1 MRETVR
7 TLMRRRASRPKML
20 TVAVAFLATLAWEVA
35 DVAAEEQD
43 APSVKPKVGHR
54 TPPAH
59 TRQDLAAAKEAYEDA
74 LRAFNLGQWDEAVAG
89 FQKSYKLSGDA
100 ALLFNIAQAQR
111 QAGNVKEAIIA
122 YKAFLREKPDTS
134 QREMVEA
141 KLKEL
146 ESVAGNRS
154 APAEPATP
162 RASSDQMMK
171 AWEEPSGNLPPMP
184 AESRPRAAQPPL
196 AATAPTVPVT
206 PIAQRSPALTTN
218 QVVPAARVARQP
230 PATVSAFPQVGA
242 GPTQVSLPPGSEPVA
257 TQPNAL
263 DLHQQPASGEEAVVS
278 NSRSR
283 WWLWTGIGAVIVG
296 GVVTAV
302 LLSTG
307 GTQRDS
313 TCPSG
318 LDGCVPVGK

>member
-1 MRETVR
+1 MRE
-7 TLMRRRASRPKML
+7 RASRPNML
-20 TVAVAFLATLAWEVA
+20 AVALALLGTLAWEVPG
-35 DVAAEEQD
+35 VAAEEQD
-43 APSVKPKVGHR
+43 APSVKPKAGHK

-59 TRQDLAAAKEAYEDA
+59 TRQDLAAAKEAYEEA

-134 QREMVEA
+134 QREMIEA

-146 ESVAGNRS
+146 ESVAGNRP
-154 APAEPATP
+154 APAAPATP
-162 RASSDQMMK
+162 RTSSDLMLR
-171 AWEEPSGNLPPMP
+171 AWDEPSGNLPPMP
-184 AESRPRAAQPPL
+184 AESHPRTAQPPV
-196 AATAPTVPVT
+196 AATAPRVPVT
-206 PIAQRSPALTTN
+206 PTPQPSASPTAN
-218 QVVPAARVARQP
+218 QVAPVALVPRQP
-230 PATVSAFPQVGA
+230 PATVPAFPQAGA
-242 GPTQVSLPPGSEPVA
+242 SPTQVSPPAGGEPVA
-257 TQPNAL
+257 TQPSAF
-263 DLHQQPASGEEAVVS
+263 DLHQQPASGDGIVAS
-278 NSRSR
+278 SSPSR
-283 WWLWTGIGAVIVG
+283 WWLWTGVGAVVVG
-296 GVVTAV
+296 GVVTAI

-318 LDGCVPVGK
+318 LDGCVAVTK